1 MRQITK
7 SSGNNTVAI
16 FAIIAGAV
24 VGVIGPLIAATAL
37 ARRSKQELDASAAR
51 QRDALDAERERLQA
65 TLQAEGQ
72 RRRRD
77 TERKLLDRG
86 TVLIAEFRTVVA
98 DIKLDARGKPIVT
111 DPWREVVHEVA
122 AFRGRLLLWF
132 DDNSAIVEAFDEVM
146 QFTAWSTTWVAE
158 LGSGDRKVRLARLPE
173 ENHEQMLPR
182 SPERTLEDVDITH
195 LRYVV
200 AARAHLGS

>member
-7 SSGNNTVAI
+7 SPGSNTVAI
-16 FAIIAGAV
+16 VAIVAGAV
-24 VGVIGPLIAATAL
+24 VGVMGPLMAAAAV

-51 QRDALDAERERLQA
+51 LRDALDAERERLQA
-65 TLQAEGQ
+65 TLQAEDQ

-77 TERKLLDRG
+77 TELKLLDRG
-86 TVLIAEFRTVVA
+86 AVLIADLRTAIA
-98 DIKLDARGKPIVT
+98 DIKLDARGKPVVT
-111 DPWREVVHEVA
+111 DPWREVGHEVA

-132 DDNSAIVEAFDEVM
+132 DDNSDVVAAFDDVM

-158 LGSGDRKVRLARLPE
+158 LRSSDRKVKLTRLPE
-173 ENHEQMLPR
+173 EKLEQPR
-182 SPERTLEDVDITH
+182 AHTPERTLEDVDIAH

-200 AARAHLGS
+200 AARAHLGR